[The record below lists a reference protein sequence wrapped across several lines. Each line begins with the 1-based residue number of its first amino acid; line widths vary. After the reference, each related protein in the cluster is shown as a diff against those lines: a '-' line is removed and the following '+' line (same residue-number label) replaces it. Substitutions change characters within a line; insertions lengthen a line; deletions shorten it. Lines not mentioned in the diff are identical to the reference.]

1 MKSVTVFIVQTN
13 QQLLD
18 HERKYLASEL
28 EKLAST
34 NYRMSQMQ
42 SKLTK
47 EKCLLQEENRKLSQV
62 IAEKNFEIEE
72 LEKNLINQKTLLSVK
87 PNKEESLTR
96 YFLKAQENAEQSQL
110 IINYLA
116 KIMAMKDEQEILHKE
131 NNAKKKK
138 NNSLLQKIDDLSSDY
153 KWQRSRSELLSKQ
166 VEQSKNELKDV
177 QLSKKKLCDLES
189 ELTRVTQE
197 RDAALQRLKEFRD
210 VMTAL
215 NIKCHIL
222 RNEKFVEAEKR
233 GEVRFS

>member
-1 MKSVTVFIVQTN
+1 
-13 QQLLD
+13 
-18 HERKYLASEL
+18 
-28 EKLAST
+28 
-34 NYRMSQMQ
+34 MQ

-47 EKCLLQEENRKLSQV
+47 EKCLLQEENRKLSQ
-62 IAEKNFEIEE
+62 IILEKNFEIEE
-72 LEKNLINQKTLLSVK
+72 LEKNLTNQKCLLSVK
-87 PNKEESLTR
+87 PNKEETFTR

-131 NNAKKKK
+131 NKALKIK
-138 NNSLLQKIDDLSSDY
+138 NDSLLQKINDLSSDY
-153 KWQRSRSELLSKQ
+153 KWQRSRSELLSRQ

-177 QLSKKKLCDLES
+177 HLSKKKLCALES
-189 ELTRVTQE
+189 ELTRVAEE
-197 RDAALQRLKEFRD
+197 RDAALQRVKEFRD

-233 GEVRFS
+233 IEVRLS

>member
-1 MKSVTVFIVQTN
+1 
-13 QQLLD
+13 
-18 HERKYLASEL
+18 
-28 EKLAST
+28 
-34 NYRMSQMQ
+34 MQ

-47 EKCLLQEENRKLSQV
+47 EKCLLQEENRKLSQ
-62 IAEKNFEIEE
+62 IILEKNFEIEE
-72 LEKNLINQKTLLSVK
+72 LEKNLTNQKSLLSVK
-87 PNKEESLTR
+87 PNKEETFTR

-131 NNAKKKK
+131 NKALKIK
-138 NNSLLQKIDDLSSDY
+138 NDSLLQKINDLSSDY
-153 KWQRSRSELLSKQ
+153 KWQRSRSELLSRQ

-177 QLSKKKLCDLES
+177 HLSKKKLCALES
-189 ELTRVTQE
+189 ELTRVAEE
-197 RDAALQRLKEFRD
+197 RDAALQRVKEFRD

-233 GEVRFS
+233 IEVRLS